1 MSPALTIN
9 PMTTA
14 YLFDLDG
21 TLTSVE
27 LLPLIAREIGLEESM
42 GELTRATMAGEI
54 AFPESFSRRVAML
67 SHVPTKA
74 VAEIVRSAPVHR
86 QLLDWVLVHKEQ
98 CWVVTSNLDV
108 WIEPWLQKYGLKGF
122 SSTSR
127 MTNGVISI
135 DEILYKQDVLAHFD
149 GFRTEPTMRR
159 SFMRWISGS
168 QMSSFILPRRSFSR
182 WPTIWRARR
191 SHCAGFWH
199 GCDSCGGY
207 GYPPRTQPA

>member
-149 GFRTEPTMRR
+149 GFRTVIVGDGANDAEIIHEVDIGVANELVHPAPEVV
-159 SFMRWISGS
+159 
-168 QMSSFILPRRSFSR
+168 LEVADYL
-182 WPTIWRARR
+182 ARTEESLCR
-191 SHCAGFWH
+191 LLA
-199 GCDSCGGY
+199 
-207 GYPPRTQPA
+207 RL